1 MCVLMWVPVCLFCVC
16 NICWYASVFVRDV
29 KTDYVNWSNFLIG
42 SCWKIVISECFMKL
56 SV

>member
-1 MCVLMWVPVCLFCVC
+1 MCVLMWVPVCLFFVC
-16 NICWYASVFVRDV
+16 NICWYVSVFVRDV